1 MVSRLFNFIL
11 DSVLKRDRFILWL
24 WNIVSVSHLLSISK
38 SLSGLKFWKRFSFRW
53 ITRNRRY
60 VRRIIVKSD
69 SCYFIYIVLLLHPWS
84 YSFLIVLILLFF
96 LWNIVHCVNIW
107 WLSLLP
113 LTLIQNNHSSRLTV
127 LSVPLTSSG
136 FTVLPGQKGSNW
148 SLFVALFIHWSYM
161 RWNSTLTG
169 R

>member
-11 DSVLKRDRFILWL
+11 DSVLKRDRFIFWL

-38 SLSGLKFWKRFSFRW
+38 ILSFLKFWRRFIFRW
-53 ITRNRRY
+53 IARNRRY
-60 VRRIIVKSD
+60 VRRIVVKPD
-69 SCYFIYIVLLLHPWS
+69 SCYFVYIVLLLHPGS
-84 YSFLIVLILLFF
+84 YSFLILLFY
-96 LWNIVHCVNIW
+96 LWNIVHCVNNW

-113 LTLIQNNHSSRLTV
+113 LTLIQNNHSSRFTV
-127 LSVPLTSSG
+127 LSVPFTSSG
-136 FTVLPGQKGSNW
+136 FTVLSSQKGSYR
-148 SLFVALFIHWSYM
+148 SLFMALFIHWSYM